1 MKPERIVSSPLV
13 RWLLNR
19 QKASHMRRFFYLN
32 LPPFLCYNSTMK
44 VAIFF
49 GSKSDKD
56 TMKKAADVLSEFGV
70 DYKAYIISAHRAG
83 ALLKQTVEQV
93 EKDGCQVIIA
103 GAGLAAALPGVIAGI
118 TTLPVIG
125 VPLECVSEKSNGL
138 GGMDALL
145 SIVQMPPQI
154 PVATVGINS
163 AKNAAYLAVQ
173 ILALSNPELKEKL
186 IAFRKKLA
194 DDAAASGIDIKF

>member
-1 MKPERIVSSPLV
+1 
-13 RWLLNR
+13 
-19 QKASHMRRFFYLN
+19 
-32 LPPFLCYNSTMK
+32 MK

-49 GSKSDKD
+49 GSKSDKN
-56 TMKKAADVLSEFGV
+56 TMKKAADILEEFGV

-93 EKDGCQVIIA
+93 EKEDCKVIIA
-103 GAGLAAALPGVIAGI
+103 GAGLAAALPGVIAGM
-118 TTLPVIG
+118 TTIPVIG

-163 AKNAAYLAVQ
+163 AKNAAYLALQ
-173 ILALSNPELKEKL
+173 ILALSDKELSKKLKEFRAGL
-186 IAFRKKLA
+186 IASAELDVRF
-194 DDAAASGIDIKF
+194 

>member
-1 MKPERIVSSPLV
+1 M
-13 RWLLNR
+13 
-19 QKASHMRRFFYLN
+19 
-32 LPPFLCYNSTMK
+32 CYKSIMK

-56 TMKKAADVLSEFGV
+56 TMKKAADVLTEFGV

-83 ALLKQTVEQV
+83 ALLKQVVNQVEQ
-93 EKDGCQVIIA
+93 EGCQVIIA

-154 PVATVGINS
+154 PVATVAINS
-163 AKNAAYLAVQ
+163 SKNAAYLALQ
-173 ILALSNPELKEKL
+173 ILALQDANLAQKLKN
-186 IAFRKKLA
+186 FRLKLA
-194 DDAAASGIDIKF
+194 KDAEESGLDVKF

>member
-1 MKPERIVSSPLV
+1 
-13 RWLLNR
+13 
-19 QKASHMRRFFYLN
+19 
-32 LPPFLCYNSTMK
+32 MK

-49 GSKSDKD
+49 GSKSDTA
-56 TMKKAADVLSEFGV
+56 TMKKAADVLKEFGV
-70 DYKAYIISAHRAG
+70 EYKAYIISAHRAG
-83 ALLKQTVEQV
+83 ELLHETVRQV
-93 EKDGCQVIIA
+93 EKDGFEVIIA

-163 AKNAAYLAVQ
+163 AKNAAYLAIQ
-173 ILALSNPELKEKL
+173 ILAVKYPELKEK
-186 IAFRKKLA
+186 ITAFRKKLA
-194 DDAAASGIDIKF
+194 DDAAKSGLDVEL

>member
-1 MKPERIVSSPLV
+1 
-13 RWLLNR
+13 
-19 QKASHMRRFFYLN
+19 MRSLFGKKRLFIEFVLILRYYESEVV
-32 LPPFLCYNSTMK
+32 FMK

-56 TMKKAADVLSEFGV
+56 TMKKAADVLKEFGIE
-70 DYKAYIISAHRAG
+70 YKAFILSAHRAG
-83 ALLKQTVEQV
+83 ALLHETVKKV
-93 EKDGCQVIIA
+93 EDEGFEVIIA
-103 GAGLAAALPGVIAGI
+103 GAGLAAALPGVIAGA

-125 VPLECVSEKSNGL
+125 VPLECVNPGVSNGL

-163 AKNAAYLAVQ
+163 AKNAAYLAAE
-173 ILALSNPELKEKL
+173 ILSIKYPELKEKL
-186 IAFRKKLA
+186 AAFRKKLA
-194 DDAAASGIDIKF
+194 DEAVASGLDVAF

>member
-1 MKPERIVSSPLV
+1 
-13 RWLLNR
+13 
-19 QKASHMRRFFYLN
+19 
-32 LPPFLCYNSTMK
+32 MK

-56 TMKKAADVLSEFGV
+56 TMKKAADVLKKFGIE
-70 DYKAYIISAHRAG
+70 YKAYILSAHRAG
-83 ALLKQTVEQV
+83 ELLHKTVKQV
-93 EKDGCQVIIA
+93 EDDGCEVIIA
-103 GAGLAAALPGVIAGI
+103 GAGLAAALPGVIAGT

-125 VPLECVSEKSNGL
+125 VPLECVNPGVSNGL

-163 AKNAAYLAVQ
+163 SKNAAYLAAE
-173 ILALSNPELKEKL
+173 ILSIKYPELKEKL
-186 IAFRKKLA
+186 VAFRKKLA
-194 DDAAASGIDIKF
+194 DDAAATGLDVAL

>member
-1 MKPERIVSSPLV
+1 
-13 RWLLNR
+13 
-19 QKASHMRRFFYLN
+19 
-32 LPPFLCYNSTMK
+32 MK

-56 TMKKAADVLSEFGV
+56 TMKKAADILTEFGV

-83 ALLKQTVEQV
+83 ALLKQTVEEV
-93 EKDGCQVIIA
+93 EKEGCQVIIA

-125 VPLECVSEKSNGL
+125 VPLECVSDKSNGL

-163 AKNAAYLAVQ
+163 AKNAAYLALQ
-173 ILALSNPELKEKL
+173 ILALNDKELAGKL
-186 IAFRKKLA
+186 KDFRAKLA
-194 DDAAASGIDIKF
+194 ADAAASGIDIKF

>member
-1 MKPERIVSSPLV
+1 
-13 RWLLNR
+13 
-19 QKASHMRRFFYLN
+19 
-32 LPPFLCYNSTMK
+32 MK

-49 GSKSDKD
+49 GSKSD
-56 TMKKAADVLSEFGV
+56 TESMKKAAAVLKEFGV
-70 DYKAYIISAHRAG
+70 EYKAFVISAHRAG
-83 ALLKQTVEQV
+83 ELLRQVVGQV
-93 EKDGCQVIIA
+93 EADGFEVIIA
-103 GAGLAAALPGVIAGI
+103 GAGLAAALPGVVAGM

-154 PVATVGINS
+154 PVATVGIGN

-173 ILALSNPELKEKL
+173 ILSIKYPELKEKL
-186 IAFRKKLA
+186 LAFRKKLA
-194 DDAAASGIDIKF
+194 DDAQSNKDIEL

>member
-1 MKPERIVSSPLV
+1 
-13 RWLLNR
+13 
-19 QKASHMRRFFYLN
+19 
-32 LPPFLCYNSTMK
+32 MK

-70 DYKAYIISAHRAG
+70 EYKAYIISAHRAG
-83 ALLKQTVEQV
+83 ALLKQTVGHV
-93 EKDGCQVIIA
+93 EKDGCRVIIA

-125 VPLECVSEKSNGL
+125 VPLECVSDKSNGL

-154 PVATVGINS
+154 PVATVGINN
-163 AKNAAYLAVQ
+163 AKNAAYLALE
-173 ILALSNPELKEKL
+173 ILALHDKELETKL
-186 IAFRKKLA
+186 KTFRAKLA
-194 DDAAASGIDIKF
+194 DDAVASGIDIKF

>member
-1 MKPERIVSSPLV
+1 
-13 RWLLNR
+13 
-19 QKASHMRRFFYLN
+19 
-32 LPPFLCYNSTMK
+32 MK

-56 TMKKAADVLSEFGV
+56 TMKKAADVLKEFGV
-70 DYKAYIISAHRAG
+70 EYKAFIISAHRAG
-83 ALLKQTVEQV
+83 ELLRETVSQV
-93 EKDGCQVIIA
+93 EKDGFEVIIA
-103 GAGLAAALPGVIAGI
+103 GAGLAAALPGVIAGM

-125 VPLECVSEKSNGL
+125 VPLECVSDKSNGL

-163 AKNAAYLAVQ
+163 AKNAAYLALQ
-173 ILALSNPELKEKL
+173 ILALNDKGLSEKL
-186 IAFRKKLA
+186 KAFRAKLA
-194 DDAAASGIDIKF
+194 SDAAESGIDITF

>member
-1 MKPERIVSSPLV
+1 
-13 RWLLNR
+13 
-19 QKASHMRRFFYLN
+19 
-32 LPPFLCYNSTMK
+32 MK

-56 TMKKAADVLSEFGV
+56 TMKKAADILTEFGV
-70 DYKAYIISAHRAG
+70 DYKAYILSAHRAS
-83 ALLKQTVEQV
+83 ALLHETIKQV
-93 EKDGCQVIIA
+93 EADGCEVIIA
-103 GAGLAAALPGVIAGI
+103 GAGLAAALPGVIAGA

-125 VPLECVSEKSNGL
+125 VPLECVSDKSNGL

-163 AKNAAYLAVQ
+163 AKNAGYLAVQ
-173 ILALSNPELKEKL
+173 ILSIKYPELKTKL
-186 IAFRKKLA
+186 QAFRKKLA
-194 DDAAASGIDIKF
+194 DDAASSGLDVKF